1 MKDIFHPKSLP
12 KHHFDICLREWISC
26 IFPHSQ
32 IHHLPANC
40 YSPSVLSGYQT
51 MGEDTK
57 CSFSFQPN
65 LSLKCQGE
73 VVWQHVNPKFC
84 FANKK
89 KKKRKKAG
97 DKEIL
102 TQTWIPSKQQSF
114 PVLCLSLSLSCL
126 ISELVFLTQCFLGVR
141 FLAKPRLHF

>member
-89 KKKRKKAG
+89 KKKERKQ
-97 DKEIL
+97 EIKKFWL
-102 TQTWIPSKQQSF
+102 RPESLQNSNLFLSF
-114 PVLCLSLSLSCL
+114 VYLCLWAVSLVNWYSWHNA
-126 ISELVFLTQCFLGVR
+126 F
-141 FLAKPRLHF
+141 